1 MGTPRSLDDPERLAS
16 AFAGRHNFERTTLN
30 NESTMPAATA
40 PRCARSLLALSL
52 ATTFAWLPAGAH
64 AQEGPPPLSSVS
76 VAGVARLDASID
88 GGGDFSANGIIVK
101 GSFGRAF
108 GPSFTAALTLSYA
121 YEDWNFGT
129 PNAFGKAAPWTTLNV
144 PTIGANFNY
153 RYSNQLALFVSPQV
167 GWNYESG
174 ASTDN
179 SMSYGAAFGAIY
191 NYSPTLTLGLGAAA
205 FRQVNRTNIFPFV
218 IVNWKITDKWTLS
231 NPLEA
236 GPTGGP
242 GVELAYAFNDN
253 WELGAGVAFRDIRFR
268 LKDDGPQPDGIGE
281 DKGIPLFAHL
291 EYTPTKALKIDF
303 YAGAILNGRLK
314 VLDSNGSTVTSSDY
328 GTQPVLGIRASYA
341 F

>member
-1 MGTPRSLDDPERLAS
+1 MSAVNAS
-16 AFAGRHNFERTTLN
+16 T
-30 NESTMPAATA
+30 
-40 PRCARSLLALSL
+40 CARGALALSFASAL
-52 ATTFAWLPAGAH
+52 ACVAPTAH
-64 AQEGPPPLSSVS
+64 AQGGPPPLSSVS
-76 VAGVARLDASID
+76 VAGIARLNADLD
-88 GGGDFSANGIIVK
+88 GGGDFSANGVVVK

-108 GPSFTAALTLSYA
+108 GQQFTAALSLSYS

-153 RYSNQLALFVSPQV
+153 RYSDQLALFVSPQV

-191 NYSPTLTLGLGAAA
+191 NYSPTLTLGVGAAA

-218 IVNWKITDKWTLS
+218 IVNWQITDKLTLS

-242 GVELAYAFNDN
+242 GVELSYAFNDQ
-253 WELGAGVAFRDIRFR
+253 WEAGVGVAFRDIRFR
-268 LKDDGPQPDGIGE
+268 LKDDGPQPNGIGE
-281 DKGIPLFAHL
+281 DKGIPLFAHV
-291 EYTPTKALKIDF
+291 EYTPAKGLKLDF
-303 YAGAILNGRLK
+303 YAGAILDGRLK

-328 GTQPVLGIRASYA
+328 GTQPVLGVRASYA